1 MAKRRAN
8 GEGNIRKR
16 KDGRWEGRYTAAYNP
31 ATGKRTTKNVLG
43 KTQAEV
49 KEKLARAIADSQ
61 QLDVSKAG
69 NYTVTTWIKTWYE
82 VYAEP
87 RLRPKTKDYYLNYI
101 NNHIIPGIGSIK
113 LEKLTTIQ
121 IQRFYNDLQKNGRV
135 QRYAHIELADRSLSP
150 LVVRGVRTLLNNCLE
165 QAVAERLILVNP
177 AKGCKL
183 PKLEKKK
190 CRFFHR
196 KRLAFIWLR
205 RNAVDSS
212 PCSTWS

>member
-1 MAKRRAN
+1 M
-8 GEGNIRKR
+8 
-16 KDGRWEGRYTAAYNP
+16 
-31 ATGKRTTKNVLG
+31 
-43 KTQAEV
+43 
-49 KEKLARAIADSQ
+49 
-61 QLDVSKAG
+61 
-69 NYTVTTWIKTWYE
+69 TTWIKTWYE

-87 RLRPKTKDYYLNYI
+87 RLRHKTKDYYLNYI

-135 QRYAHIELADRSLSP
+135 QRYAHIELADRSLSS

-183 PKLEKKK
+183 PKLEKK
-190 CRFFHR
+190 
-196 KRLAFIWLR
+196 
-205 RNAVDSS
+205 RNSDSS
-212 PCSTWS
+212 TGKDWPVSG